1 MGKAADNGDDTFW
14 GHVTAGIFLTAF
26 GSFFL
31 LLTLWRL
38 HHGTASSSHKQRNL
52 LQVFMEQ
59 HVPEQ
64 QPSRVVKYTSI
75 VLILSTIF
83 GLLYTGLGAR
93 FLHHDLHP
101 DYTIFHYVAHL
112 TLILLYMF
120 AGWTGLLEAWSILP
134 RDSLRSSVVFALIG
148 ESLLWYDHALSKDND
163 QDARIHAYLAL
174 ISALTAICML
184 WSIIWTRGDAGV
196 IMPFCLY
203 IGGFLGLLWQGLWFF
218 VAAIH
223 QTWPISS
230 TEHVT
235 VSFVLLTIVLGCF
248 TNVSVACLVH
258 KQRGQNFDGHN
269 QQEYSGFVSNDYSN
283 DSECNE
289 EDDKAVE
296 LVESDVGRVMQLV

>member
-14 GHVTAGIFLTAF
+14 GHVMAGIFLTAF

-38 HHGTASSSHKQRNL
+38 HGTASSSHKRNF

-75 VLILSTIF
+75 LLILSTIF

-134 RDSLRSSVVFALIG
+134 RDSLRASVVFALMG

-174 ISALTAICML
+174 ISFLSAICML
-184 WSIIWTRGDAGV
+184 CSIIWTRL
-196 IMPFCLY
+196 FFLY
-203 IGGFLGLLWQGLWFF
+203 VGGFLGILWQGLWFF

-223 QTWPISS
+223 QTWPFSS

-235 VSFVLLTIVLGCF
+235 VSFVLLTIVLGSC
-248 TNVSVACLVH
+248 THVSAACLAH
-258 KQRGQNFDGHN
+258 KQRGQNFGHN
-269 QQEYSGFVSNDYSN
+269 QQEYSDFVSNDYSN
-283 DSECNE
+283 VSESDG

-296 LVESDVGRVMQLV
+296 LVENIEIC